1 MVKSCTTAE
10 GNGKTQSCTTVVEVG
25 DGKTHFTPF
34 VAISSVQGSFFRVIS
49 PEFEEV
55 EGHFDKLLLDFRKGG
70 RLPDISLAPVQTISF
85 SCVELK
91 FKFAPGFQ

>member
-1 MVKSCTTAE
+1 MVKPKLVQQLKLVKSCTSAVAEQVVKSCTTAE

-49 PEFEEV
+49 PEI
-55 EGHFDKLLLDFRKGG
+55 EG
-70 RLPDISLAPVQTISF
+70 
-85 SCVELK
+85 
-91 FKFAPGFQ
+91 